1 MRVRCVVV
9 WARPLFVSQANRT
22 VIDVHGVPLSK
33 DAARLLKRNKNWA
46 SWLKNNPVTQAEWNL
61 FNGHF
66 EHLSPLPTHL
76 TIHEDVVGELQGSQL
91 PSGVV
96 FLDVSKCAR
105 LKVDLIGV
113 AGVLSDEA
121 DFRAWGC
128 LSVVSK
134 REYNDLAQID
144 RNYVNSV
151 RARLLGRKAVNLL
164 AFLRPFGRLQVP
176 DTIPLIVL
184 GDGLVGK
191 TTLLL
196 NLQGCMEWGL
206 ATGTQHALPF
216 ILYACTCIT
225 CALIS
230 AKPY

>member
-1 MRVRCVVV
+1 MGVNLPKEAAAVLQRNRVVC
-9 WARPLFVSQANRT
+9 A
-22 VIDVHGVPLSK
+22 H
-33 DAARLLKRNKNWA
+33 NWA
-46 SWLKNNPVTQAEWNL
+46 HWLKKNPVTQAEWNL

-66 EHLSPLPTHL
+66 EKVSPPATHL
-76 TIHEDVVGELQGSQL
+76 TIHEDVEGELQASQL
-91 PSGVV
+91 PPGIV

-128 LSVVSK
+128 LSVTSK
-134 REYNDLAQID
+134 REYQGLAQTD
-144 RNYVNSV
+144 QNYVRNSLK
-151 RARLLGRKAVNLL
+151 AWALGRKATNLL
-164 AFLRPFGRLQVP
+164 DFLRPFGRLQVP

-196 NLQGCMEWGL
+196 NLQGCMERGL
-206 ATGTQHALPF
+206 STGTQHTLRF
-216 ILYACTCIT
+216 VLYAYTCIT
-225 CALIS
+225 CALMS
-230 AKPY
+230 SKPYYYRK